1 MTTATE
7 AFAVIR
13 AVMEANAPEN
23 PKAGGPAIAYRW
35 FGETGPALPDQPSP
49 FVYTVFAAL
58 QSDTI
63 EIGGGRGAN
72 RHRNPAEADIFV
84 FVPNG
89 WGLGCVTDLAEHFA
103 RLFRSHRNSGVTV
116 DSATVY
122 PGGPGSEIAVSGLDN
137 EAGNYI
143 WAGCGVRF
151 HFDLT
156 G

>member
-7 AFAVIR
+7 AFDAIR
-13 AVMEANAPEN
+13 AVMEANVPAN

-35 FGETGPALPDQPSP
+35 QGETSPPLPDTPSP
-49 FVYTVFAAL
+49 FIYTVFAAL
-58 QSDTI
+58 RSDTI

-72 RHRNPAEADIFV
+72 RHRNPAEADVFI

-89 WGLGCVTDLAEHFA
+89 WGQKYGTDLAEHFA
-103 RLFRSHRNSGVTV
+103 SLFRSYRANGVTV

-122 PGGPGSEIAVSGLDN
+122 PGGPGSEIAVPGLDN
-137 EAGNYI
+137 EAGNYF